1 MPSGPQNFTLKEMKR
16 AARALQEMGIKI
28 EKVAVERGRVEF
40 YTAEDSKLKTAG
52 ETSEDVK
59 KLL

>member
-1 MPSGPQNFTLKEMKR
+1 MKR

-40 YTAEDSKLKTAG
+40 YTAEDPKPKATG